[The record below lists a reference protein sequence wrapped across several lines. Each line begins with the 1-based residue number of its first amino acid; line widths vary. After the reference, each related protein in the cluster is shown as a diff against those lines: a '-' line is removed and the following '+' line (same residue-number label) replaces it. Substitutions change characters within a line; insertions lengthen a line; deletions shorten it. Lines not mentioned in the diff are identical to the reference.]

1 MEESKTK
8 RAVLYVRVSTEE
20 QVENYSLGS
29 QEETCR
35 KEAIKRGYE
44 VAKIFKEEGRSAKTI
59 TGRPVLIQMIDY
71 CRKKT
76 NGVGAV
82 FVYRL
87 DRISRQT
94 SDYLAIR
101 KKLGEKDVTIIS
113 TSEPTGDSPTEKLVE
128 TILAGFAQLD
138 NDIKSERTKNGL
150 RARFLTG
157 LINTKPPLGYIM
169 HGGYVTKDPET
180 FDTVKKTWDLMA
192 TGTKSLSEMAE
203 IMSEWGLRFKKGGR
217 INKIS
222 KQSAGRIFRS
232 KFYMGII
239 TSKRYPEEVV
249 GQHTPM
255 ITEQQFYKVQ
265 SLLDGRTRNKEAL
278 SQYRTQEN
286 PEFPLRRIVK
296 CGKCGAA
303 LTGGYSRGMGGRYPY
318 YRCRKSCG
326 GKSIKKEL
334 LENTVVNLL
343 QRVTPSNE
351 CKEVFISFILDS
363 WNRRRSRLQKL
374 RTQVDG
380 EITKLHTMRRQL
392 VEKNLQGIYSDDIFK
407 EQNSIIEDKLL
418 KANITRHDE
427 TFEKYDMNK
436 IVDFMKSMLSDLA
449 HFYNESDLKQK
460 KVFLSSIFPTGL
472 LWDYNGGLNYKMR
485 SVYQSIYTF
494 DSSIVAT
501 GAPSGTMFEPI

>member
-29 QEETCR
+29 QEEICR

-44 VAKIFKEEGRSAKTI
+44 IVKVFKEEGRSAKNI
-59 TGRPVLIQMIDY
+59 IGRPVLIQMIDF
-71 CRKKT
+71 CRKKN
-76 NGVGAV
+76 NGIGAV

-101 KKLGEKDVTIIS
+101 KKLGERDVTILS

-150 RARFLTG
+150 KARFLTG
-157 LINTKPPLGYIM
+157 LINTKPPLGYLM
-169 HGGYVTKDPET
+169 HRGYVIKDEET
-180 FDTVKKTWDLMA
+180 FDTVKKAWDIMS
-192 TGTKSLSEMAE
+192 TGTKSLSEIAITMN
-203 IMSEWGLRFKKGGR
+203 EWGLRFKKGGKV
-217 INKIS
+217 NKIS
-222 KQSAGRIFRS
+222 KQSASRIFRS

-239 TSKRYPEEVV
+239 ASKSYHEEVV

-265 SLLDGRTRNKEAL
+265 SVLDGRNRNKEAL
-278 SQYRTQEN
+278 SHYRTQEN
-286 PEFPLRRIVK
+286 PSFPLRRIVK
-296 CGKCGAA
+296 CGRCGTA
-303 LTGGYSRGMGGRYPY
+303 LTGGYSRGMGGRYAY

-326 GKSIKKEL
+326 GKSIKTEL
-334 LENTVVNLL
+334 LENTVIELL
-343 QRVTPSNE
+343 KTVTPKNE
-351 CKEVFISFILDS
+351 CRELFISFILDS
-363 WNRRRSRLQKL
+363 WHKRRTRLQKL
-374 RTQVDG
+374 RTQTDT

-407 EQNSIIEDKLL
+407 EQNVIIEDKLL
-418 KANITRHDE
+418 KANIARHDE
-427 TFEKYDMNK
+427 TFEKYNMEK
-436 IVDFMKSMLSDLA
+436 IVDFMKVMLADLA
-449 HFYNESDLKQK
+449 HFYNQSDLKQK

-472 LWDYNGGLNYKMR
+472 LWNYNGGLNYEFR
-485 SVYQSIYTF
+485 PVYQSIHAF
-494 DSSIVAT
+494 DSSIVAY
-501 GAPSGTMFEPI
+501 GARERT